1 MKQKYQLLIN
11 KRQSVGL
18 RHCFDL
24 KAFIKY
30 FNDMRDIYED
40 IDKYNQSKTPKIL
53 ILFDDVIVDML
64 SNKNLNPIFI
74 RPRKSN
80 ISFVSIT

>member
-30 FNDMRDIYED
+30 FNDTRDIYED
-40 IDKYNQSKTPKIL
+40 IDKYNWNKTPKML
-53 ILFDDVIVDML
+53 ILFDDIIVDML
-64 SNKNLNPIFI
+64 NNKNLNPIFI
-74 RPRKSN
+74 RPRKLN
-80 ISFVSIT
+80 ISLVSIT